1 MAPSRAHGCPP
12 PMVLVLLLAAKSS
25 GYLHQ
30 DEAQEEVVAVAGG
43 EVSLPC
49 GAANNPFPGLAVG
62 DEPCLLLWFREGS
75 ATPIL
80 SADARRGGGLHNAKV
95 WKDDAWDARFSLRP
109 LSLVLSGVRG
119 DHEGVYVCRVDF
131 RQAQTINRQV
141 HLVVVVPPSA
151 PVIRDAV
158 GRPLNSSVTV
168 ADGDS
173 LTLLCSAHGG
183 RPTAKVTW
191 WRDGGR
197 LEDEPSEAGGSV
209 LRLGPLDRRDLLA
222 TLTCRASN
230 NNISEPLATSVV
242 VDMILGPLSVS
253 IVGGQP
259 TLEAGRPSSL
269 RCVSSGSRP
278 PATLSWWKGTQR
290 LPATADGSAST
301 LTITPVTED
310 DGQQLSCRA
319 VNEQL
324 PQASLEDLVTLR
336 VLYKPLLTLR
346 LGNRLREDSILEN
359 HDVYLECNVAAN
371 PPVVDI
377 TWLFDGHDL
386 QTNTTAGV
394 IVSNR
399 SLVLQKVGRSAR
411 GEYQC
416 AASNALGQSR
426 SAALFL
432 RVQFAPICHEPQ
444 KWVYGSAKHEPIQV
458 TCDVE
463 ADPPEVTFHWHLNH
477 SAEIN
482 ILHGPQGATRSVA
495 TFVARSEADYGTLR
509 CEARNAVG
517 PQRWP
522 CQFSVVPAGPPEA
535 PGLCTLAN
543 QTEDAF
549 QVHCS
554 AGHHGGLPQHFV
566 LEVHDSG
573 GRFRGNVT
581 APQPNFEVT
590 DLPAGS
596 DFVLVV
602 YSANGKGRSSPVLL
616 TAATLPAAAESL
628 LHQGPEATWQVKFSP
643 VLAVLMALVLGF
655 ALLAFVVVVAV
666 RLWTRHSFHKDPQGS
681 SCPSRMNVAAVWLAG
696 SKLPSPVERSWNP
709 VVPDVVDRVQVSPR
723 SDSTE
728 MDTFASSKGLCLATL
743 DQDHTVVNTLMQR

>member
-1 MAPSRAHGCPP
+1 MPSGS
-12 PMVLVLLLAAKSS
+12 LAAFQIKLPTFWAKNATVWFAQVEAQFQLHHITSQTTK
-25 GYLHQ
+25 YLHVVSSLTAELA
-30 DEAQEEVVAVAGG
+30 DELEDILAAPAASNQYDLLKAAILARKTPSERRRLQHLLNMEELGDQRPSQLLRRMRQLMGDVTTDADT
-43 EVSLPC
+43 SL
-49 GAANNPFPGLAVG
+49 L
-62 DEPCLLLWFREGS
+62 RELFLQRLPHS
-75 ATPIL
+75 MVPIL
-80 SADARRGGGLHNAKV
+80 AAAKDMPLDQLANLADRV

-183 RPTAKVTW
+183 RPAAKVTW

-197 LEDEPSEAGGSV
+197 LEDEPSEAGGTV
-209 LRLGPLDRRDLLA
+209 LRLGPLDRRDLL
-222 TLTCRASN
+222 TTVTCRASN
-230 NNISEPLATSVV
+230 NNISEPVATSVV

-278 PATLSWWKGTQR
+278 PAMLSWWKGNQR
-290 LPATADGSAST
+290 LPATVDGSAST
-301 LTITPVTED
+301 LNITPVTED

-336 VLYKPLLTLR
+336 VLYKPRLTLR

-444 KWVYGSAKHEPIQV
+444 KW
-458 TCDVE
+458 DLL
-463 ADPPEVTFHWHLNH
+463 DPP
-477 SAEIN
+477 
-482 ILHGPQGATRSVA
+482 
-495 TFVARSEADYGTLR
+495 GT
-509 CEARNAVG
+509 N
-517 PQRWP
+517 
-522 CQFSVVPAGPPEA
+522 
-535 PGLCTLAN
+535 
-543 QTEDAF
+543 
-549 QVHCS
+549 
-554 AGHHGGLPQHFV
+554 
-566 LEVHDSG
+566 
-573 GRFRGNVT
+573 
-581 APQPNFEVT
+581 
-590 DLPAGS
+590 
-596 DFVLVV
+596 
-602 YSANGKGRSSPVLL
+602 
-616 TAATLPAAAESL
+616 
-628 LHQGPEATWQVKFSP
+628 
-643 VLAVLMALVLGF
+643 
-655 ALLAFVVVVAV
+655 
-666 RLWTRHSFHKDPQGS
+666 
-681 SCPSRMNVAAVWLAG
+681 PS
-696 SKLPSPVERSWNP
+696 
-709 VVPDVVDRVQVSPR
+709 
-723 SDSTE
+723 
-728 MDTFASSKGLCLATL
+728 
-743 DQDHTVVNTLMQR
+743 